1 MATTHSQPSTPFSSR
16 KARLR
21 GSKPGLVTIP
31 GKPGKDLPVGLRRSI
46 LKQLVSS
53 KIKPPTSRTVGTGSD
68 DPAHRPGRARAKDRD
83 RRDKAS
89 SEGRG
94 KDEPGKDKRKDK
106 KSERD

>member
-1 MATTHSQPSTPFSSR
+1 VDGSPR
-16 KARLR
+16 RR
-21 GSKPGLVTIP
+21 GQLLVVVGALVGVNLGLVVDDP
-31 GKPGKDLPVGLRRSI
+31 GAGTAAGAQAPDRGAAVAGATPGS
-46 LKQLVSS
+46 Q
-53 KIKPPTSRTVGTGSD
+53 PPTSRTVGTGSD
-68 DPAHRPGRARAKDRD
+68 DLAHQPGRARAKDRD